1 MIAFNY
7 IYIGLTILGS
17 LGLFLFGMKLLSE
30 SLQKIVG
37 VRMRQSL
44 SSITSRPWKSM
55 FIGLAI
61 TSLIQSSSASTVM
74 LISFVNAGLI
84 TVLDSIGLII
94 GANIGTTVTT
104 WLITFF
110 GFTFNIRSLALPLIA
125 LSIPLYFSSS
135 SKHKSLAEFVMGFA
149 VLFIGLQFLRDSLP
163 NIDPESPIIEFM
175 KGKGSDG
182 LFPLLLIGLIGIGI
196 TMIIQSSTATITLT
210 LVLLGEGYINFEVAA
225 ALVIGE
231 NIGTTATANIAA
243 VIANRKA
250 KRTALSHFLFNIF
263 GALMLI
269 PFFKLSVH
277 GVENLA
283 QWLIQNKD
291 NNLHIQAPL
300 SISLFHSLFNIINGL
315 ILINFTKQIEKVT
328 QWFYP
333 LKKDEDSKNTL
344 LYKDNFVTPVS
355 ELSIVQASK
364 ELLIMS
370 SIVEK
375 MFHLIPKILLEK
387 DEQRFQEL
395 ACEMQYKEVEMDRL
409 ESDINN
415 YLSSIAENNLST
427 EGSKSVNAM
436 MIIVNN
442 MESMADI
449 CYKMMRII
457 ENKNKQKAWFHQV
470 QRDGLNEMF
479 SLVNTSLVLMKKHL
493 EATHI
498 MKAEDAEQNED
509 NLNLLRIKLIEQHL
523 VDQKNNKYPVISGNF
538 YQQMVVYHEKLGDHA
553 INVIETIEKSRNKK
567 TKK

>member
-44 SSITSRPWKSM
+44 SSITAKPWKSM

-61 TSLIQSSSASTVM
+61 TSLMQSSSASTVM

-94 GANIGTTVTT
+94 GANIGTTITT

-110 GFTFNIRSLALPLIA
+110 GFTFNVRSLALPLIA

-135 SKHKSLAEFVMGFA
+135 SKHKSLAEFAMGFA

-277 GVENLA
+277 GVENFA

-315 ILINFTKQIEKVT
+315 ILINFTKQMEKVT

-333 LKKDEDSKNTL
+333 LKMDEDSKNTL

-364 ELLIMS
+364 ELLIMC

-387 DEQRFQEL
+387 DEQRFQAL
-395 ACEMQYKEVEMDRL
+395 ASEMQYKEVEMDRL

-498 MKAEDAEQNED
+498 LKPEDAEQNED

-523 VDQKNNKYPVISGNF
+523 IDQKNNKYPVVSGNF

-553 INVIETIEKSRNKK
+553 INVIEAIEKSR
-567 TKK
+567 TKKIKK